1 MKVMS
6 IAEALTVFAIIM
18 TYIWKLRQA
27 YPNLWLL
34 PLVLIVAS
42 HAVRREGAS
51 ILGFHMMSFP
61 GCVKRF
67 GVQVIALILAIWGA
81 GILAG
86 SVRPIGVA
94 QALASLAAYLPWG
107 LFQQYLLNG
116 YFLRRFE
123 ADLSRSAAAILT
135 AALFCLVHAPNWFLM
150 IVTLPGAFAAIAVY
164 RRCHNLWFLGLAH
177 GIIGVTL
184 FMVVPDFISHHLRV
198 GPAWFTYR

>member
-6 IAEALTVFAIIM
+6 MAEALTVFAIIM
-18 TYIWKLRQA
+18 TYLCKLRPV

-51 ILGFHMMSFP
+51 TLGFHMTNFP
-61 GCVKRF
+61 GCVQQF
-67 GVQVIALILAIWGA
+67 GVQVTVLTLAMWGA

-86 SVRPIGVA
+86 SLRPIGLA
-94 QALASLAAYLPWG
+94 RALASLAAYMPWG

-123 ADLSRSAAAILT
+123 ADLSRNAAAILT

-150 IVTLPGAFAAIAVY
+150 IVTLFGAFAAIAVY
-164 RRCHNLWFLGLAH
+164 RRCRNLWFLGLSH
-177 GIIGVTL
+177 GIIGFTL

-198 GPAWFTYR
+198 GPGWFTYR